1 MNMRT
6 VLLVTAALATAG
18 GTAFTAKTWLT
29 SERAGMT
36 AAAPAKSV
44 EKKSEEKVLVL
55 KDSLPVGHF
64 LKEGDFKWQAWP
76 KEALAEG
83 YVLKGEG
90 GKVEDFVGTVIR
102 AAVAA
107 GQPVTDKVVVH
118 PGDRG
123 YLAAVLQPGMRA
135 VSVPINATTGIAG
148 FVFPGDMVDLV
159 LTVKM
164 RPNNADSGARPIQMS
179 QTFLNEIRVLA
190 IDQQT
195 NNEEGKAKVA
205 KTATLEVTPKQAEKV
220 ALGLE
225 LGSLSLSL
233 RSLPRTVDRYTE
245 LAETV
250 GALSGPPQ
258 ELDRSFTMDRDIYY
272 MVDVEKKPEIQKVHY
287 VEVVRGT
294 MYSQKETSDQ
304 DETQAE

>member
-1 MNMRT
+1 MNIRT
-6 VLLVTAALATAG
+6 VILVAAALASAG
-18 GTAFTAKTWLT
+18 GTAFYAKTWLA
-29 SERAGMT
+29 SERAEI
-36 AAAPAKSV
+36 AATAPAKAKA
-44 EKKSEEKVLVL
+44 EKAKTEVLVL

-64 LKEGDFKWQAWP
+64 LKESDFKWQAWP

-83 YVLKGEG
+83 YVVKGED
-90 GKVEDFVGTVIR
+90 GKMEDFVGTVVR
-102 AAVAA
+102 ASVAA
-107 GQPVTDKVVVH
+107 GQPVTNNVVVH

-135 VSVPINATTGIAG
+135 ISVPINATTGIAG

-159 LTVKM
+159 LTLKM
-164 RPNNADSGARPIQMS
+164 RSNNADSGARPIHMS

-190 IDQQT
+190 VDQQT
-195 NNEEGKAKVA
+195 NNEEGKAKIA
-205 KTATLEVTPKQAEKV
+205 KTATLEVSPKQAEKI

-250 GALSGPPQ
+250 GALSQPPS
-258 ELDRSFTMDRDIYY
+258 EGERSYTMDQDI
-272 MVDVEKKPEIQKVHY
+272 ILWWSL
-287 VEVVRGT
+287 
-294 MYSQKETSDQ
+294 SQKRNPKPSVLVT
-304 DETQAE
+304 

>member
-29 SERAGMT
+29 SERAEMA
-36 AAAPAKSV
+36 AAAPAKSA

-83 YVLKGEG
+83 YVVKDEG
-90 GKVEDFVGTVIR
+90 GKVEDFVGTVVR
-102 AAVAA
+102 ASVAA

-164 RPNNADSGARPIQMS
+164 RSNNADSGARPIQMS

-195 NNEEGKAKVA
+195 NNDEGKAKVA

-250 GALSGPPQ
+250 GALSGPPKD
-258 ELDRSFTMDRDIYY
+258 LDRSFTMDRDIYY
-272 MVDVEKKPEIQKVHY
+272 MVNEEKKPEVQKVHY
-287 VEVVRGT
+287 VEVVRGNVSSKVDAST
-294 MYSQKETSDQ
+294 N
-304 DETQAE
+304 